1 MKLTQSQ
8 LIQLVQ
14 SAGLKSV
21 EVVEDEAQSEFNL
34 DDGLN
39 AIDKSRKSI
48 FEPQLEKDLTENL
61 EKQISGK
68 MLGTIRSMLSRAS
81 GLSNR
86 KLEEA
91 MQSSGEIEDMVKTAF
106 KHKESTMESAG
117 EDVQKRVNE
126 LIEAHTKEKEAL
138 TQEFTQKITEA
149 EQKYID
155 RDINE
160 YLYSNVINK
169 SPLPSTA
176 DKLLLTSDFKKH
188 LRDKYNLSYN
198 EAEKMLDL
206 MDKGNAK
213 MPALNGSV
221 KVDIMNE
228 AQQYFSA
235 RGQWQTDNRNENPA
249 KLMENAKGTEDY
261 KPVAG
266 KRSADPITKANNAR
280 QDAYKQMGLPTQ

>member
-14 SAGLKSV
+14 SAGLKGV

-126 LIEAHTKEKEAL
+126 LIEAHTKEKESL